1 MLESDLEAAVR
12 KKDELEKKARE
23 CENRLERAGKLIGG
37 LGGERARWGDTI
49 AMLTINIE
57 HVVGD
62 VAVAAGAIAYTGPFT
77 SPYRKK
83 LNAEWVEKLIEF
95 KVLYRNKKY
104 FFFQKHLFDI
114 KKVLFLAL
122 GSTYS

>member
-49 AMLTINIE
+49 AMLTINME

-62 VAVAAGAIAYTGPFT
+62 VAVAAGAIAYAGPFT
-77 SPYRKK
+77 PPYRKK
-83 LNAEWVEKLIEF
+83 LNTEWLEKLIEF
-95 KVLYRNKKY
+95 KVLLRNKK
-104 FFFQKHLFDI
+104 
-114 KKVLFLAL
+114 
-122 GSTYS
+122 